1 MTLLTAHSG
10 ADGFADN
17 SLSFVRHALASA
29 ADALELDVRR
39 ASDGT
44 LRLGHDEADGA
55 LPSLAEV
62 FALLAETPD
71 KMINCDLK
79 EPGLEEAVCALARGY
94 GLAGRVILTGTADP
108 ELYAA
113 SPELRETAALWIN
126 LEEIVPGLYEGFL
139 TDPVFPA
146 KAAERALEVCRSC
159 ALDTVNL
166 HWRLAIPAFAAPLE
180 AAGVKLSVWTV
191 NEEADIR
198 RFLDAGVYALT
209 TRNLET
215 ALKLREE
222 GV

>member
-10 ADGFADN
+10 ADGFSDN
-17 SLSFVRHALASA
+17 SLAYLRHALASA
-29 ADALELDVRR
+29 ADALEVDVRR
-39 ASDGT
+39 ASDGM
-44 LRLGHDEADGA
+44 LRLGHDGADGA
-55 LPSLAEV
+55 LPTLAEV
-62 FALLAETPD
+62 FALLAETPG
-71 KMINCDLK
+71 KTINCDLK
-79 EPGLEEAVCALARGY
+79 EPGLEKAVCALARES

-146 KAAERALEVCRSC
+146 KAAEQALAVCRRC

-166 HWRLAIPAFAAPLE
+166 HWRLAIPSFAAPLE
-180 AAGVKLSVWTV
+180 AAGVHLSVWTV
-191 NEEADIR
+191 NEEADIQ

-209 TRNLET
+209 TRNLQT
-215 ALKLREE
+215 ALAIREKT
-222 GV
+222 